1 MSVEDLAAGTAL
13 GGRYQLDE
21 VVGSGGMA
29 TVWRAH
35 DRVLDRPV
43 AVKILHAQLAEDP
56 EFLERFN
63 AEATASAS
71 LTHPNIVHVFDA
83 GTDGGTA
90 FIVMELFEGET
101 LRDRLRRTGPLPP
114 EEAASVMAQALQGLQ
129 FAHDHAL
136 IHRDVKPANVL
147 VAPDGRVKVTDFG
160 IAKAAYGG
168 TADPTTT
175 GRVLGSVPYLSPEQV
190 EGKPLDARSD
200 VYAAGAMLYEL
211 LTGRPPFTAE
221 TDIAAAMLRLT
232 SDPIPPRAIRSGIP
246 RGLDAVVMRS
256 LARDPDRRFASAAR
270 MAAAL
275 GPYEAGATDP
285 VPAIDDGEPE
295 SRGFFR
301 SWMVVPLLAVLTA
314 AVVIVIA
321 MAAGIINSPL
331 TDQPGDG
338 NGTGAHGNGSST
350 GAPQGGTLQIV
361 GTQDFDP
368 YGDRQEHHD
377 DIAKATDGDP
387 STWWETEGYVS
398 PDLDKPGVGLAFDLG
413 RPATVTGFRLLT
425 PLSGWVYQIRVGND
439 LDALK
444 TAQGRGL
451 TASAS
456 NHGLQSITP
465 ATGRWVLVWITHV
478 VPAEGANRAE
488 IAEFSVVG
496 TR

>member
-1 MSVEDLAAGTAL
+1 MEDLAAGTAL
-13 GGRYQLDE
+13 GGRYELDE

-43 AVKILHAQLAEDP
+43 AVKILHPQLAEDP
-56 EFLERFN
+56 AFLERFN
-63 AEATASAS
+63 DEATASAR

-83 GTDGGTA
+83 GSDGGTA

-101 LRDRLRRTGPLPP
+101 LRDRVQRTGPLQPA
-114 EEAASVMAQALQGLQ
+114 EAASIMGQVLQGLQ
-129 FAHDHAL
+129 FAHDHGL

-147 VAPDGRVKVTDFG
+147 VARDGRAKVADFG

-175 GRVLGSVPYLSPEQV
+175 GRVLGSVPYLAPEQV
-190 EGKPLDARSD
+190 EGKPLDARAD
-200 VYAAGAMLYEL
+200 VYAAGAVTYEL
-211 LTGRPPFTAE
+211 LSGRPPFTAE

-256 LARDPDRRFASAAR
+256 LARDPDRRFGSAVL

-275 GPYEAGATDP
+275 APFEAGATEA
-285 VPAIDDGEPE
+285 VPMADDGEGVA
-295 SRGFFR
+295 RGFFR

-321 MAAGIINSPL
+321 MAAGIISSPL
-331 TDQPGDG
+331 TNPPN
-338 NGTGAHGNGSST
+338 NGPASGPSGTASTPTQAPEGS
-350 GAPQGGTLQIV
+350 ALQIV
-361 GTQDFDP
+361 ETKDFDP
-368 YGDRQEHHD
+368 FGDRQEHHE
-377 DIAKATDGDP
+377 DIAKATDGDQ
-387 STWWETEGYVS
+387 STFWETEGYRS
-398 PDLDKPGVGLAFDLG
+398 TDLDKPGVGLAFDLG

-425 PLSGWVYQIRVGND
+425 PLSNWVYEIRIGND
-439 LDALK
+439 LDALQA
-444 TAQGRGL
+444 AQGQQF

-456 NHGLQSITP
+456 DHGLQSITP
-465 ATGRWVLVWITHV
+465 ATGRYVLVWITRV
-478 VPAEGANRAE
+478 VPADGANRAQ

-496 TR
+496 SR